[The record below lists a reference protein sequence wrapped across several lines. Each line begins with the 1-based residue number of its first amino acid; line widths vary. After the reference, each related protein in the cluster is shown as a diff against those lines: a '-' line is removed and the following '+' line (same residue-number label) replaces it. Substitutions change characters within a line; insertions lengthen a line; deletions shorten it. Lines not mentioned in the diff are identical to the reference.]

1 MKCGDTCLHNISK
14 LNSGLSVKLLQLPLQ
29 RSGKALEENLE
40 GACSIYL
47 QKSFILVRRIYW
59 IFRLLRG
66 GLHYERTWLSHQAI
80 PYHAKPSQPCLG
92 LTRRGERARARGG
105 GGGCN
110 GSVGVWWQWTRAKTS
125 TGRAKGA
132 TLRKHAYSLANH
144 HAAT

>member
-1 MKCGDTCLHNISK
+1 MKCGDTCRHNISK

-40 GACSIYL
+40 GA
-47 QKSFILVRRIYW
+47 
-59 IFRLLRG
+59 
-66 GLHYERTWLSHQAI
+66 
-80 PYHAKPSQPCLG
+80 YHAKPSQPCLG

>member
-1 MKCGDTCLHNISK
+1 MKAPG
-14 LNSGLSVKLLQLPLQ
+14 
-29 RSGKALEENLE
+29 
-40 GACSIYL
+40 
-47 QKSFILVRRIYW
+47 
-59 IFRLLRG
+59 
-66 GLHYERTWLSHQAI
+66 SHTK
-80 PYHAKPSQPCLG
+80 PYHTMPSQASHALAY
-92 LTRRGERARARGG
+92 RDEASERARGG